1 MYEEDIITSGRNNP
15 LIDPI
20 LNIWHWEIPLYLFLG
35 GMAAGILFFSSLY
48 YLKGREKRYPAAI
61 KHAPIYAPI
70 FLVVGL
76 AALML
81 DLKHPLY
88 SWQLYTTIRMESP
101 MSWGAWTLM
110 LVIPL
115 SFIWAFSYFREQF
128 SKIKYPYKWI
138 YKMEGFAKDLR
149 RPIAWILVVYSLIL
163 GIYTGILLSAFN
175 ARPLWNTTILGPLF
189 LTSGLSAGAA
199 FILLLSKKKKE
210 IHLFTQIDLMLIV
223 IEIFLIIH
231 MVMGYK
237 ASTESQIEASKIIM
251 GGQYTI
257 AFWVFVFTLGL
268 VVPLIL
274 KVLELN
280 GKKIHKAIP
289 SILVIFGS
297 FMLRYVI
304 TYAGQIT

>member
-1 MYEEDIITSGRNNP
+1 MFEEDIITSGRNNP

-35 GMAAGILFFSSLY
+35 GMAAGILFFSSLF
-48 YLKGREKRYPAAI
+48 YLKGREKRYPSAI
-61 KHAPIYAPI
+61 KYAPLYAPI

-88 SWQLYTTIRMESP
+88 AWQLYTTIRMESP

-115 SFIWAFSYFREQF
+115 SFIWAFSYLRELYP
-128 SKIKYPYKWI
+128 KVKYPFKWVYKL
-138 YKMEGFAKDLR
+138 EGLAKDFR
-149 RPIAWILVVYSLIL
+149 RPIAWLLVVYSIIL

-210 IHLFTQIDLMLIV
+210 IHLFTQIDLMLII
-223 IEIFLIIH
+223 IEIFLLIH
-231 MVMGYK
+231 MIMGYR
-237 ASTESQIEASKIIM
+237 ASTQAQIDASEIFL

-268 VVPLIL
+268 VVPMIL
-274 KVLELN
+274 KILELS

-289 SILVIFGS
+289 SLLVIFGS

>member
-1 MYEEDIITSGRNNP
+1 MDEENIITSGRNNP

-20 LNIWHWEIPLYLFLG
+20 LNIWHWEIPLYLFFG
-35 GMAAGILFFSSLY
+35 GMAAGVLFFASLY
-48 YLKGREKRYPAAI
+48 YLQNREKRYPSAI
-61 KHAPIYAPI
+61 KHAPMYVPL

-76 AALML
+76 AVLML

-88 SWQLYTTIRMESP
+88 AWRLYTTIRMESP

-110 LVIPL
+110 LVTPL
-115 SFIWAFSYFREQF
+115 SFLWAFSYVREV
-128 SKIKYPYKWI
+128 YPKVKFPFKWVYKLEEFVQ
-138 YKMEGFAKDLR
+138 KLR
-149 RPIAWILVVYSLIL
+149 RPMAWILVVYSIIL

-210 IHLFTQIDLMLIV
+210 TKLFTQIDLMLIA
-223 IEIFLIIH
+223 IEIFLIVH
-231 MVMGYK
+231 MVMGYR
-237 ASTESQIEASKIIM
+237 ASTQSQIDASYIIL
-251 GGQYTI
+251 GGDYTI

-274 KVLELN
+274 KVLELS

-289 SILVIFGS
+289 SLLVIFGS
-297 FMLRYVI
+297 LMLRFVI